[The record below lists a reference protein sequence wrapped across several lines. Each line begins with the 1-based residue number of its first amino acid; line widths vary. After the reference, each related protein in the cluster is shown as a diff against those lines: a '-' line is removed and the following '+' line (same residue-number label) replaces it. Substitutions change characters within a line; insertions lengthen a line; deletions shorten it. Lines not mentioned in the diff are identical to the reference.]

1 MEKKQTKS
9 NRKGVFIMTNFIVL
23 VLAICVAQF
32 LTAAIVFALMSNKRV
47 IKAYMKWVNKMT
59 DYIMYGDDDE
69 E

>member
-1 MEKKQTKS
+1 
-9 NRKGVFIMTNFIVL
+9 MTNFIVL

-59 DYIMYGDDDE
+59 DYIMYGDDDDE